1 MRPFDLTPLYK
12 TSVGFDHL
20 ASMLDSLGNDGT
32 GNGYPPYNIERI
44 DENDYRIS
52 MAVAGFGED
61 DLNLVVEKNTLT
73 VTGEK
78 RPEENEGD
86 FLHRGIAA
94 RSFERHF
101 NLADHVEVK
110 SAELEN
116 GLLHIKLVREIPEA
130 MKPRTIAIK
139 KGGTAKKIESKAS

>member
-20 ASMLDSLGNDGT
+20 ASMLDSLSNDGA

-44 DENDYRIS
+44 DENEYRIS
-52 MAVAGFGED
+52 MAVAGFGDD
-61 DLNLVVEKNTLT
+61 DLSIVVEKNTLT

-78 RPEENEGD
+78 RVEIDEGD

-94 RSFERHF
+94 RSFERRF

-116 GLLHIKLVREIPEA
+116 GLLHIELIREIPEA
-130 MKPRTIAIK
+130 MKPKTIAIK
-139 KGGTAKKIESKAS
+139 NGGKAKSIEGKKA

>member
-20 ASMLDSLGNDGT
+20 ASMLDSLGNDSP

-52 MAVAGFGED
+52 MAVAGFGDD
-61 DLNLVVEKNTLT
+61 DLNIVVEKNTLT
-73 VTGEK
+73 ITGEK
-78 RPEENEGD
+78 RAEEPEGD

-94 RSFERHF
+94 RSFERLF

-116 GLLHIKLVREIPEA
+116 GLLHITLIREIPEA
-130 MKPRTIAIK
+130 MKPKTIAINNASPARK
-139 KGGTAKKIESKAS
+139 IEGTAS

>member
-20 ASMLDSLGNDGT
+20 ASMLDSLSNDGT

-44 DENDYRIS
+44 DENNYRIS
-52 MAVAGFGED
+52 MAVAGFGEE
-61 DLNLVVEKNTLT
+61 DLNIVVEENTLT
-73 VTGEK
+73 ITGDK
-78 RPEENEGD
+78 RIEESEGD

-94 RSFERHF
+94 RSFERRF

-130 MKPRTIAIK
+130 MKPKTIAIK
-139 KGGTAKKIESKAS
+139 NGGSAMKIEGKTS